1 MAFKH
6 KAVSTHIEFMFTRSM
21 FQTEDLQKQHEI
33 LNEVAENRPV
43 ATLEPCKTLQPR
55 LLETGKAIGKIVL
68 EGFLICGRICLL
80 ERRRTKPIV
89 LFMQATRFKTPIRNS
104 NSNQISF

>member
-33 LNEVAENRPV
+33 LNEVAKHTRYDKTTLAENFGTIN
-43 ATLEPCKTLQPR
+43 AENLQ
-55 LLETGKAIGKIVL
+55 
-68 EGFLICGRICLL
+68 
-80 ERRRTKPIV
+80 KPT
-89 LFMQATRFKTPIRNS
+89 F
-104 NSNQISF
+104 

>member
-33 LNEVAENRPV
+33 LNEVAEIGAR
-43 ATLEPCKTLQPR
+43 KTQRHRQL
-55 LLETGKAIGKIVL
+55 
-68 EGFLICGRICLL
+68 
-80 ERRRTKPIV
+80 
-89 LFMQATRFKTPIRNS
+89 S
-104 NSNQISF
+104 

>member
-33 LNEVAENRPV
+33 LNEVA
-43 ATLEPCKTLQPR
+43 K
-55 LLETGKAIGKIVL
+55 
-68 EGFLICGRICLL
+68 LIDLGMI
-80 ERRRTKPIV
+80 KP
-89 LFMQATRFKTPIRNS
+89 L
-104 NSNQISF
+104 

>member
-43 ATLEPCKTLQPR
+43 KLWNHQTLQP
-55 LLETGKAIGKIVL
+55 A
-68 EGFLICGRICLL
+68 F
-80 ERRRTKPIV
+80 
-89 LFMQATRFKTPIRNS
+89 
-104 NSNQISF
+104 

>member
-33 LNEVAENRPV
+33 LNEVA
-43 ATLEPCKTLQPR
+43 
-55 LLETGKAIGKIVL
+55 
-68 EGFLICGRICLL
+68 
-80 ERRRTKPIV
+80 
-89 LFMQATRFKTPIRNS
+89 S
-104 NSNQISF
+104 

>member
-33 LNEVAENRPV
+33 EVEVIANDKT
-43 ATLEPCKTLQPR
+43 TLAFNPTLFH
-55 LLETGKAIGKIVL
+55 A
-68 EGFLICGRICLL
+68 F
-80 ERRRTKPIV
+80 
-89 LFMQATRFKTPIRNS
+89 
-104 NSNQISF
+104 